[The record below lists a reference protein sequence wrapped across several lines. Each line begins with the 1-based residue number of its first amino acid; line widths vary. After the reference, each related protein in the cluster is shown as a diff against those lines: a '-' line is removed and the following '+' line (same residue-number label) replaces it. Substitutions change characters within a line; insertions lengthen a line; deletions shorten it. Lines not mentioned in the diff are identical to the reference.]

1 MTTTVTTS
9 ASTGPSFAC
18 IVSMT
23 STRAIGDGGKIP
35 WLVEEDMR
43 HFYKTTIGSGKNA
56 VIMGRNTWFSIP
68 ASRRPLKNR
77 LNIILSTTL
86 KSDDGDGVRDGDDDG
101 NKDEKQRLKGC
112 LIFSDFTKAIAETRK
127 MKELETVWIIGGESI
142 YRQALDFPNLISRVY
157 ITKIPDRLIQDE
169 EIDLPH
175 FGRFSVGR
183 RVFDTWFPELDYDVF
198 ELDEE
203 YESVKNDGVVFQI
216 WGRTTFRDI
225 PV

>member
-1 MTTTVTTS
+1 MTTAAAFS
-9 ASTGPSFAC
+9 GPSFAC

-35 WLVEEDMR
+35 WWVEEDMR
-43 HFYKTTIGSGKNA
+43 YFYKTTVGSGKNA

-86 KSDDGDGVRDGDDDG
+86 DPDGDETCDE
-101 NKDEKQRLKGC
+101 DEKQRLKGC
-112 LIFSDFTKAIAETRK
+112 LIFSDFTKAITETRK

-175 FGRFSVGR
+175 FGRVSVGR
-183 RVFDTWFPELDYDVF
+183 HVFDTWFPELDYDVF

-203 YESVKNDGVVFQI
+203 YESVKNEGVMFQI

-225 PV
+225 SV